1 MGNVRLRIT
10 MSLDGFVAG
19 PNRSAVHPLP
29 SGASRGRLCAGAATD
44 GAGSLRSREIGVAV
58 AKLLAALG
66 DARVTLVARSEAKL
80 REAVAQ
86 LPGAGHDFIAADLS
100 EPEGI
105 DLVAKRLAARHY
117 D

>member
-1 MGNVRLRIT
+1 VPDILLTGG
-10 MSLDGFVAG
+10 SDG
-19 PNRSAVHPLP
+19 
-29 SGASRGRLCAGAATD
+29 
-44 GAGSLRSREIGVAV
+44 IGLAV
-58 AKLLAALG
+58 AKLLAAPG
-66 DARVTLVARSEAKL
+66 DTRVTLVARSESKL

-100 EPEGI
+100 QPEGT